1 MLKSTKMPSISYQY
15 LIVDQLTAALSQR
28 LCFSSQKKTIEFV
41 VMDKHNGHFSLFNC
55 VVDESETHC
64 LA

>member
-1 MLKSTKMPSISYQY
+1 MLKNIKMPSISYQY

-28 LCFSSQKKTIEFV
+28 LCFFSQKKTIEFV

-55 VVDESETHC
+55 VVDESGTHC

>member
-15 LIVDQLTAALSQR
+15 LIVDQLTAPLGRR